1 MLPRSSSP
9 APDPGTRRVLAVAAT
24 VTVLSALAAWFFV
37 SVHLQSARVTGPAA
51 ESPPPAAA
59 LVAPPQTP
67 TVVAAAASPSVTA
80 TAPSPLEEWRAAL
93 PELGIQPPVV
103 LLQVQGDATRS
114 RLVLTFNHAFHSQ
127 LQDLTALDALTGR
140 LSEHAREA
148 GYRHLELQLQERSG
162 RIVPIDELVQ
172 TPPARRPRPE
182 PIDDGVRR

>member
-1 MLPRSSSP
+1 MLARSSPP
-9 APDPGTRRVLAVAAT
+9 APDPGTRRVLAVAAA

-37 SVHLQSARVTGPAA
+37 SANLQSARLTGPAA
-51 ESPPPAAA
+51 QSPPPSAA
-59 LVAPPQTP
+59 LVAPPQPP
-67 TVVAAAASPSVTA
+67 TVVAPAAPPVTA

-93 PELGIQPPVV
+93 PGLGIQPPVL
-103 LLQVQGDATRS
+103 LLQVQGDAARS

-162 RIVPIDELVQ
+162 RIVPVDELVQ

>member
-1 MLPRSSSP
+1 M
-9 APDPGTRRVLAVAAT
+9 RRVLAVAAT
-24 VTVLSALAAWFFV
+24 VAILSALAAWFFV
-37 SVHLQSARVTGPAA
+37 SVHLQSARQTEPAA
-51 ESPPPAAA
+51 ESPSPSAAW
-59 LVAPPQTP
+59 VAPPQPP
-67 TVVAAAASPSVTA
+67 TTVAAKAAASPPVTA

-93 PELGIQPPVV
+93 PGLGIEPPVV
-103 LLQVQGDATRS
+103 LLQVQGDAARS

-140 LSEHAREA
+140 LSERAREA

-162 RIVPIDELVQ
+162 RIVPVDELVQ